1 MPVLYRWEISA
12 PFQDLNR
19 ALPIRIAFSHHI
31 GLLGLLP
38 KVMRHDT
45 AQPLEPALP
54 LRFIADV
61 QCGLHAV
68 VVPAIQLFL
77 AEAKEELL
85 GGILQIHFRIVY
97 KWLIP
102 ARKLH
107 VLHRLSVFFETTVP
121 GIVWGKLGIP
131 AGRFC

>member
-12 PFQDLNR
+12 PFQDLDR
-19 ALPIRIAFSHHI
+19 APPIRIAFSHHI

-97 KWLIP
+97 KWLP
-102 ARKLH
+102 REKASRSTPPF
-107 VLHRLSVFFETTVP
+107 RFFETTVP

-131 AGRFC
+131 VGRFC